1 VETLQDVIRLAVDE
15 SSPGSRAELDR
26 EVRSGRLTRVCTGAY
41 VATELWREL
50 DARQRHL
57 VVAHVAQLIRRRR
70 LVFSHWTAAAA
81 WHLPVL
87 GEFPRDAHALAVTS
101 SGGRSDE
108 RLVRHCTGIP
118 AATERVA
125 GLEVTTL
132 ARTVVDL
139 ARVAPIPAGVV
150 AADAALR
157 GDPTGRYPAVGR
169 DLLSDEIGAPGRRG
183 AARARQVVE
192 FADARSGSP
201 GESLS
206 RASMLLAGIPAPLLQ
221 FEFSDRFGVI
231 VVDFWWPEFNLVGEF
246 DGRVKYEDPVYLA
259 GRTPQEALL
268 DEKFREDRIRALG
281 PRVTRWRWD
290 VALSPGRLRSH
301 LVAAGIRP
309 ERYRNW

>member
-1 VETLQDVIRLAVDE
+1 VNNIQDVIRLAADE
-15 SSPGSRAELDR
+15 SAPGSRAELDR
-26 EVRSGRLTRVCTGAY
+26 EVKSGRLTRVCTGAY
-41 VATELWREL
+41 VATEVWREL
-50 DARQRHL
+50 DGRQRHL
-57 VVAHVAQLIRRRR
+57 VVAHVARLMRRRR
-70 LVFSHWTAAAA
+70 LIFSHWTAAAA
-81 WHLPVL
+81 WNLPVL
-87 GEFPRDAHALAVTS
+87 GDLPPDAHVLAVRS

-118 AATERVA
+118 ALTHHID

-139 ARVAPIPAGVV
+139 ARVAPFSAGVV
-150 AADAALR
+150 AADAVLR
-157 GDPTGRYPAVGR
+157 GDPSGGYSALSR
-169 DLLSDEIGAPGRRG
+169 DRLFDEIGPAGRRG

-206 RASMLLAGIPAPLLQ
+206 RASMLLAGIPAPVLQ
-221 FEFSDRFGVI
+221 FEFSDRLGVI
-231 VVDFWWPEFNLVGEF
+231 VVDFWWPQFNLVGEF
-246 DGRVKYEDPVYLA
+246 DGRVKYEDPRYLA
-259 GRTPQEALL
+259 GRTPEEALL
-268 DEKFREDRIRALG
+268 DEKFREDRVRALG

-290 VALSPGRLRSH
+290 VALSPGRLRAH

>member
-1 VETLQDVIRLAVDE
+1 MNSLQDVIRLAADE
-15 SSPGSRAELDR
+15 SAPGSRAELDR

-41 VATELWREL
+41 VATQVWDEL

-57 VVAHVAQLIRRRR
+57 VVAHIAQLIRRRR

-81 WHLPVL
+81 WNLPVL
-87 GEFPRDAHALAVTS
+87 GEFPPDAHALAVTT

-118 AATERVA
+118 AATDNVA
-125 GLEVTTL
+125 GLEVSTL

-139 ARVAPIPAGVV
+139 ARVAPFPAGVV
-150 AADAALR
+150 AADAVLR
-157 GDPTGRYPAVGR
+157 GDPDGGYPALGR
-169 DLLSDEIGAPGRRG
+169 DLLFDEIGAPGRRG

-231 VVDFWWPEFNLVGEF
+231 VVDFWWPQFNLVGEF
-246 DGRVKYEDPVYLA
+246 DGRIKYEDPRYLA
-259 GRTPQEALL
+259 GRTPQQALF

-281 PRVTRWRWD
+281 PRVSRWRWD
-290 VALSPGRLRSH
+290 VALSPGRLRAH